1 MKLDFDKCRKVTKPD
16 FLKKMCLQNIRLFV
30 SKIGV
35 FGHFLEIA
43 SLDFANFAYYIRKQW
58 YLTDLGGSS
67 LQKKYL
73 RLLWPMKA
81 CLQINFL
88 SPKSLSCLILKSF
101 FSFYILWSTTMISS
115 WYWWFQS
122 SKIFFRSKLSPFWT
136 CLQIIFVSKFIFST
150 FTHMLLFI
158 LHILR

>member
-1 MKLDFDKCRKVTKPD
+1 
-16 FLKKMCLQNIRLFV
+16 MCLQIIRLFV
-30 SKIGV
+30 SKIEV

-88 SPKSLSCLILKSF
+88 SPKSLSCLILISF

-122 SKIFFRSKLSPFWT
+122 SKKFSGPNWAHFGPVSKLFLSPN
-136 CLQIIFVSKFIFST
+136 SFSR
-150 FTHMLLFI
+150 LLLICFF
-158 LHILR
+158 LFCTLR

>member
-1 MKLDFDKCRKVTKPD
+1 
-16 FLKKMCLQNIRLFV
+16 MCLQIIRLFV
-30 SKIGV
+30 SKIEV

-88 SPKSLSCLILKSF
+88 SPKSLSCLILISF

-122 SKIFFRSKLSPFWT
+122 SKNFFRSKLSPFWT

-158 LHILR
+158 LHIKIDSNDF